1 MPHRILVVDDH
12 VLNRLVLAEQ
22 LRTLGHVS
30 ECAGTATEA
39 LHLFAAIRFDAVL
52 VELTL
57 HDADGFALAA
67 KLRDHDH
74 ACGNTPVPVVGLSGH
89 AAVDATLA
97 SQCGMVRCLAR
108 PMSTGALGDAL
119 RDILDAPVVTP
130 AAPPRNESH
139 WSLFVR
145 TSRDDLRDA
154 RAALEAGHA
163 TRVADRLH
171 RIKGAALMIG
181 EGAIADACVAAESLV
196 AEWNARA
203 IGVAIDG
210 VLARLD
216 AADALRSADVP
227 APPATSNA

>member
-12 VLNRLVLAEQ
+12 ALNRLVLAEQ
-22 LRTLGHVS
+22 LRTLGYAS
-30 ECAGTATEA
+30 ECAGTAIEA

-52 VELTL
+52 VEL

-74 ACGNTPVPVVGLSGH
+74 ACGHDPVPVVGLSGQ

-97 SQCGMVRCLAR
+97 SQCGMARCLAR

-119 RDILDAPVVTP
+119 REILDAPAYATP
-130 AAPPRNESH
+130 APTRNESH

-163 TRVADRLH
+163 TRVAERLH